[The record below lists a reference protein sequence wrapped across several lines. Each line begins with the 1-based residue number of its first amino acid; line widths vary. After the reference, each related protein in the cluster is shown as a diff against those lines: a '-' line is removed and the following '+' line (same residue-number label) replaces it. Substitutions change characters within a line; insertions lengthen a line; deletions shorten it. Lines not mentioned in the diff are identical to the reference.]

1 MPVDKKSQYI
11 SERRVARKLAVIAI
25 YQWQMTKNSYSDI
38 YLGLQED
45 KDLSNDM
52 RKADMAYFQ
61 SLAKNV
67 IENIEDIDTELN
79 PFLDREASH
88 LDQIE
93 RAVLRMSTCELKN
106 HPEVPYKV
114 AVNEAVNIC
123 KKFGADQAH
132 KFVNGVLDQVGAKL
146 RPDES
151 GTKEPRQ
158 KKSSEVKVSSVKISS
173 TKDIAAKETAT
184 KASMAKARSSK
195 ENPLKVKPLKAKAA
209 DSNPA
214 KK

>member
-25 YQWQMTKNSYSDI
+25 YQWQMTKNAYSDI
-38 YLGLQED
+38 YIGLQED
-45 KDLSNDM
+45 KDLSKDM
-52 RKADMAYFQ
+52 TKADMAYFQ
-61 SLAKNV
+61 TLSKTV
-67 IENIEDIDTELN
+67 IESVEAIDAELN
-79 PFLDREASH
+79 PFLDRDAEH

-93 RAVLRMSTCELKN
+93 RAVLRMATSELMN

-151 GTKEPRQ
+151 AKKEPRQ
-158 KKSSEVKVSSVKISS
+158 AKTTPSKTSTVKISN
-173 TKDIAAKETAT
+173 TKSIPSKSAP
-184 KASMAKARSSK
+184 SK
-195 ENPLKVKPLKAKAA
+195 E
-209 DSNPA
+209 SSA
-214 KK
+214 KKSPDKKRINLDSVRSNTPKK

>member
-25 YQWQMTKNSYSDI
+25 YQWQMTQNEYTDI
-38 YLGLQED
+38 YVGLQED
-45 KDLSNDM
+45 KDLSKDM
-52 RKADMAYFQ
+52 GKADMAYFQ
-61 SLAKNV
+61 SLAKTVIDNV
-67 IENIEDIDTELN
+67 DEIDAELN
-79 PFLDREASH
+79 PFLDRDAEH

-93 RAVLRMSTCELKN
+93 RAVLRMSVCELKN

-132 KFVNGVLDQVGAKL
+132 KFINGVLDQVGAKL
-146 RPDES
+146 RPEES
-151 GTKEPRQ
+151 GQKEPRQ
-158 KKSSEVKVSSVKISS
+158 TKAKTVKESSVKISS
-173 TKDIAAKETAT
+173 VKTVPEKATSAKP
-184 KASMAKARSSK
+184 SSK
-195 ENPLKVKPLKAKAA
+195 NTSSA
-209 DSNPA
+209 DSSPS

>member
-25 YQWQMTKNSYSDI
+25 YQWQMTQNNYHEI

-45 KDLSNDM
+45 KDLSKDM
-52 RKADMAYFQ
+52 SKADMSYFQ
-61 SLAKNV
+61 SLCKTVVENV
-67 IENIEDIDTELN
+67 DEIDAVLN
-79 PFLDREASH
+79 PFLDRNAEH

-93 RAVLRMSTCELKN
+93 RAVLRMATCELKN

-132 KFVNGVLDQVGAKL
+132 KFVNGVLDEVGAKL
-146 RPDES
+146 RPEES
-151 GTKEPRQ
+151 GQKEPRKQ
-158 KKSSEVKVSSVKISS
+158 KQSQTKESKVKISS
-173 TKDIAAKETAT
+173 TKDVPTKDDLD
-184 KASMAKARSSK
+184 KASASKTKSKKLTPADLKSKISST
-195 ENPLKVKPLKAKAA
+195 
-209 DSNPA
+209 A

>member
-25 YQWQMTKNSYSDI
+25 YQWQMTQNGYNDI
-38 YLGLQED
+38 YVGLQED
-45 KDLSNDM
+45 KDLSKDM
-52 RKADMAYFQ
+52 GKADMAYFQ
-61 SLAKNV
+61 SLTKAVIDNV
-67 IENIEDIDTELN
+67 DEIDAELN
-79 PFLDREASH
+79 PFLDRDAEH

-93 RAVLRMSTCELKN
+93 RAVLRMSTSELKN

-132 KFVNGVLDQVGAKL
+132 KFINGVLDQVGAKL
-146 RPDES
+146 RPEES
-151 GTKEPRQ
+151 GKKDPRQ
-158 KKSSEVKVSSVKISS
+158 KKSKEIKVSSVKISS
-173 TKDIAAKETAT
+173 VRDKAVKDSVVKTNAVKNDAV
-184 KASMAKARSSK
+184 KASGVK
-195 ENPLKVKPLKAKAA
+195 PKVKKAGSS
-209 DSNPA
+209 DSITS